1 MERPILFNSE
11 MVRAI
16 LDNRKTQTRRVIK
29 PQPTNADY
37 WTLLH
42 TVGLRDSFYPNTIK
56 ATPGR
61 LACPHGQPGDR
72 LWVRETWRIESF
84 IDGEP
89 IEFGYK
95 DGATMEERCEG
106 QDAPNYEDWME
117 RMNVQSTEDCERS
130 GLMCDEEGYYSWEHG
145 NSPCRW
151 RPSIHMPR
159 WASRLTLEVT
169 GVRVEQVQSISH
181 EDALAE
187 GVVAFTV
194 SPGTAPASYPIT
206 FYSPGPHDEGGY
218 PQAREAFENLW
229 DSINAKRGYGWDVNP
244 WVWVVEFGRA

>member
-1 MERPILFNSE
+1 MEKPILFNSE
-11 MVRAI
+11 MVCAI

-29 PQPTNADY
+29 PQPICPQLEQHGFYDVTRGE
-37 WTLLH
+37 LLCCPYAEN
-42 TVGLRDSFYPNTIK
+42 VGDL
-56 ATPGR
+56 
-61 LACPHGQPGDR
+61 
-72 LWVRETWRIESF
+72 LWVREAHAIVPRTAYAASRDD
-84 IDGEP
+84 DGQP
-89 IEFGYK
+89 LPHRVSP
-95 DGATMEERCEG
+95 DGADWAIYREGWDRCK
-106 QDAPNYEDWME
+106 
-117 RMNVQSTEDCERS
+117 
-130 GLMCDEEGYYSWEHG
+130 
-145 NSPCRW
+145 PCRW

-169 GVRVEQVQSISH
+169 GVRVERVQSISH

>member
-1 MERPILFNSE
+1 MEKPILFNSE
-11 MVRAI
+11 TVRAI
-16 LDNRKTQTRRVIK
+16 LDGRKTQTRRVIK

-61 LACPHGQPGDR
+61 LACPYGQPGDL
-72 LWVRETWRIESF
+72 LWVRETWATARQFNSVRPSQL
-84 IDGEP
+84 DTDCSLW
-89 IEFGYK
+89 YRANK
-95 DGATMEERCEG
+95 SSVRHLGARQG
-106 QDAPNYEDWME
+106 
-117 RMNVQSTEDCERS
+117 
-130 GLMCDEEGYYSWEHG
+130 
-145 NSPCRW
+145 RW

-169 GVRVEQVQSISH
+169 GVRVEQVQNISH

-244 WVWVVEFGRA
+244 WVWVVEFKQAGAT